1 MTPVELSSTVLRAVR
16 RAVDAGEL
24 DVGVP
29 ERAQVVPPGPG
40 GRGDYAT
47 NVALQL
53 ARPAGRPPHEVAAI
67 LRSHLSTAAGVT
79 RVDVTGPGF
88 LNITLGARQQ
98 TLVGAILRDGTRYG
112 YAADGP
118 RYGYVADGATAAPVH
133 LRHPREVRA
142 AVTAEVLARI
152 LRSQGF
158 LVHTTEAEAGA
169 GAETTKAEAEDR
181 AGSLIVTL
189 RPVPAP
195 GDPAPLGRDAARWAL
210 LHPASHDRPRITDEH
225 LVQREGNP
233 LFRVRYAH
241 ARARALTRDAGRLGF
256 TGAPGAAEAGAAD
269 GGSALLDTLLD
280 ALDTYP
286 HALAA
291 AARHRAP
298 DRLTRHLVT
307 VADALLAF
315 QHTVLPLGDEKPS
328 AAHRS
333 RLALAEAAGTVLAG
347 GLSLLGIDAPEHL

>member
-88 LNITLGARQQ
+88 LNITLAARQQ

-112 YAADGP
+112 YA
-118 RYGYVADGATAAPVH
+118 ADGATAAPVH

-158 LVHTTEAEAGA
+158 LVRTTEAEAGA
-169 GAETTKAEAEDR
+169 EATKREVED
-181 AGSLIVTL
+181 
-189 RPVPAP
+189 
-195 GDPAPLGRDAARWAL
+195 
-210 LHPASHDRPRITDEH
+210 
-225 LVQREGNP
+225 
-233 LFRVRYAH
+233 
-241 ARARALTRDAGRLGF
+241 
-256 TGAPGAAEAGAAD
+256 
-269 GGSALLDTLLD
+269 
-280 ALDTYP
+280 
-286 HALAA
+286 
-291 AARHRAP
+291 
-298 DRLTRHLVT
+298 
-307 VADALLAF
+307 
-315 QHTVLPLGDEKPS
+315 
-328 AAHRS
+328 
-333 RLALAEAAGTVLAG
+333 
-347 GLSLLGIDAPEHL
+347 